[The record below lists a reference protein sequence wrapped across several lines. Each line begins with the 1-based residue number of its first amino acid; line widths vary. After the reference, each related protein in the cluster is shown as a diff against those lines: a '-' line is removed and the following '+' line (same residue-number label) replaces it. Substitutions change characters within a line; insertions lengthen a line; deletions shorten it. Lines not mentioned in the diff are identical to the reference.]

1 MGGGAAFDEAGDVVP
16 AILRQHARDAAHQ
29 AFAKETASVIGSCR
43 DAMQRFPAESLKLAI
58 TVRRTTSGPG
68 AGPGRRSG
76 HGDRRDGEAPLV
88 SVVLPEEDEVLIH
101 QRGVPVSGLLAT
113 HQLALSLPRLLIGAD
128 GAPDAPSPAR

>member
-1 MGGGAAFDEAGDVVP
+1 MGGGEAFDEAGDVVP

-68 AGPGRRSG
+68 A
-76 HGDRRDGEAPLV
+76 
-88 SVVLPEEDEVLIH
+88 
-101 QRGVPVSGLLAT
+101 
-113 HQLALSLPRLLIGAD
+113 
-128 GAPDAPSPAR
+128 SPARAQGMVTVAMARRLWSPSSCLRKTRCSSTSEAYQYRVCWPPISSPSSCQDCSSVLTALQILPR